1 MSHWRDNGMTFLQHF
16 GFAIDVGLRLILAGV
31 CCIIHAVLP
40 FMFQTTASDCVK
52 NLAEKFSLHRGL
64 DQARKMQFSDSPP
77 DVDSDSEKFQE
88 I

>member
-1 MSHWRDNGMTFLQHF
+1 MSHWKDNGMTFMQHF
-16 GFAIDVGLRLILAGV
+16 GFAIDVGLRLILAGA

-52 NLAEKFSLHRGL
+52 SLYNKFEEMHAEH
-64 DQARKMQFSDSPP
+64 DHQ
-77 DVDSDSEKFQE
+77 